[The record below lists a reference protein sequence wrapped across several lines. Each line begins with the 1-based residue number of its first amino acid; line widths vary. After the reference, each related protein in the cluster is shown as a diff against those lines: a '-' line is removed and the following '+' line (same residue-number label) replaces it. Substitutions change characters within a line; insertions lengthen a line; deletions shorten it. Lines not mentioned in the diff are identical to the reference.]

1 MAKKFFY
8 VCAGLFLLALT
19 YHLGARSA
27 TAQSSGNPVV
37 SLSAVYF
44 AEPLMWAVTSN
55 GDVYADNGSQGLTWV
70 RRGNV
75 FGNAPTA
82 AQSATWGQVKSSY
95 RK

>member
-1 MAKKFFY
+1 VAKKFFY
-8 VCAGLFLLALT
+8 VSAGLFLLAVS
-19 YHLGARSA
+19 YQFGARSA
-27 TAQSSGNPVV
+27 GAQAPGNPVV

-44 AEPLMWAVTSN
+44 AQPLMWAVTSN

-75 FGNAPTA
+75 FGNSPTA
-82 AQSATWGQVKSSY
+82 SQSATWGQVKSTY